1 MTLVPTNKSKEI
13 TTKYEEL
20 WSNIKDQISAITNN
34 SDDYDE
40 KYTKITFN
48 SNDNFP
54 LNKTLGPYNRRTIIV
69 RAVMKITN
77 ITCKFF

>member
-13 TTKYEEL
+13 TKKYEEL
-20 WSNIKDQISAITNN
+20 WSNIKDQISTITNN

-40 KYTKITFN
+40 NYTKITFN

-54 LNKTLGPYNRRTIIV
+54 LNKTLGPHKRRTIIV

-77 ITCKFF
+77 ITSKFS